1 MSRLSALVACPCRLI
16 SIVSRQ
22 CEARVWV
29 MFGARKDRAMAGGLM
44 GLIFLVVGV
53 AVIGGVALILAGRW
67 RDGLPEVRPDGEAQV
82 EIGIDV
88 PVGDLTVT
96 DIEAIRLEQAPR
108 GYRMD
113 DVDQLVDR
121 LAQEIEARDEEIAR
135 LRGLPRHE
143 G

>member
-1 MSRLSALVACPCRLI
+1 
-16 SIVSRQ
+16 
-22 CEARVWV
+22 
-29 MFGARKDRAMAGGLM
+29 MAGGLM

-113 DVDQLVDR
+113 DVDHLVDR

-135 LRGLPRHE
+135 LRGLPRDE